1 MLFQEDLSF
10 LSQKGWT
17 SVTYWMFSLELRPEV
32 EIHSI
37 NLFRLKVLVKVLQ
50 GTGNSG
56 GQWLLIALW
65 DEKPSL

>member
-37 NLFRLKVLVKVLQ
+37 NLFRFVFI
-50 GTGNSG
+50 GTANYS
-56 GQWLLIALW
+56 AYC
-65 DEKPSL
+65 SFR